1 MERRKVKLE
10 KLIEGLD
17 LDVRGPLDIDVY
29 GIGSNSQTVSPGD
42 LFIARRGQKFDAT
55 QFIPDA
61 AEAGAVAALTDLY
74 NPFASTLTQLITPDV
89 TRLEEELAERFYDY
103 PARKL
108 SLIGITGTNGKTT
121 TSYLLHHL
129 LERCGLIGTVEWR
142 IGRCTLPAT
151 RTTPDRVTLAK
162 FFYEMVEAKLERA
175 VMEVS
180 SHALDQGRT
189 RSLNF
194 DAAVFTNLTQD
205 HLDYHQTMEEYAAA
219 KAKLFSSLEK
229 SAWAVVNIDDPAHKV
244 MIANCPA
251 QILTYGFD
259 MRSDLR
265 ASDLCQAAEGMEFT
279 VHYQGRSHTFAT
291 KLIGRFN
298 VYNLLAA
305 IGVGLTQKL
314 ALSDILAK
322 LSSFSSVPGRLE
334 RVPNDLGLP
343 IFVDYAH
350 TDDALRNVL
359 ETLQECKK
367 GRIITVFGCGG
378 SRDQGKRPKMARV
391 AESLSDVVIITSD
404 NPRQEDPEEIIR
416 QVLNGI
422 TNRSECL
429 VEVDRKNAIAKAIA
443 LSKENDI
450 VLIAGKGHEKTQ
462 EFKDHSVPFDDCL
475 EAMSAC
481 QSLQKPAADKAD

>member
-17 LDVRGPLDIDVY
+17 LDVRGSLDVDVY
-29 GIGSNSQTVSPGD
+29 GIGSNSQTVCPGD

-55 QFIPDA
+55 QFIPDV

-74 NPFASTLTQLITPDV
+74 NPFAPSVTQLITSDV
-89 TRLEEELAERFYDY
+89 AHLEEELVQRFYDY

-129 LERCGLIGTVEWR
+129 FQPCGLIGTVEWR
-142 IGRCTLPAT
+142 LGHSTVPAT
-151 RTTPDRVTLAK
+151 RTTPDLVTLTK
-162 FFYEMVEAKLERA
+162 FFYEMSGARCQRA

-180 SHALDQGRT
+180 SHALSQGRA
-189 RSLNF
+189 RSFTF
-194 DAAVFTNLTQD
+194 DVAVFTNLTQD
-205 HLDYHQTMEEYAAA
+205 HLDYHHTMEEYAAA
-219 KAKLFSSLEK
+219 KAKLFSSLDK
-229 SAWAVVNIDDPAHKV
+229 KASAVVNIDDPACPMMV
-244 MIANCPA
+244 ANCPA

-259 MRSDLR
+259 TKAELR
-265 ASDLCQAAEGMEFT
+265 ASDLRLTAEGMEFII
-279 VHYQGRSHTFAT
+279 HYQGASHSFTS

-305 IGVGLTQKL
+305 IGVGITQNL
-314 ALSDILAK
+314 ALSDVLAK

-334 RVPNDLGLP
+334 RVPNNRDVP

-378 SRDQGKRPKMARV
+378 SRDVGKRPKMARI

-422 TNRSECL
+422 TNRSECH
-429 VEVDRKNAIAKAIA
+429 VEVDRKKAIAKAVSLA
-443 LSKENDI
+443 KENDI

-462 EFKDHSVPFDDCL
+462 EFKDHSIPFDDCL
-475 EAMSAC
+475 VAKEAC
-481 QSLQKPAADKAD
+481 QLQQTTDVDKAG

>member
-1 MERRKVKLE
+1 MERRKVKLK

-17 LDVRGPLDIDVY
+17 LDVRGSLDIDVY
-29 GIGSNSQTVSPGD
+29 GIGSNSQTLSPGD

-55 QFIPDA
+55 HFIPDV

-74 NPFASTLTQLITPDV
+74 NPFAPSVTQLITSDV
-89 TRLEEELAERFYDY
+89 TRLEQELVQRFYDY

-108 SLIGITGTNGKTT
+108 SLIGVTGTNGKTT

-129 LERCGLIGTVEWR
+129 FEPCGLIGTVEWR
-142 IGRCTLPAT
+142 LGHSTLPAT
-151 RTTPDRVTLAK
+151 RTTPDLVTLTK
-162 FFYEMVEAKLERA
+162 FFYEMVGAKCQRA

-180 SHALDQGRT
+180 SHALFQGRT
-189 RSLNF
+189 RSFIF
-194 DAAVFTNLTQD
+194 DVAVFTNLTQD
-205 HLDYHQTMEEYAAA
+205 HLDYHHTMEEYAAA
-219 KAKLFSSLEK
+219 KAKLFSPLEK
-229 SAWAVVNIDDPAHKV
+229 TAWAVVNIDDPAYQV

-259 MRSDLR
+259 TKADLR
-265 ASDLCQAAEGMEFT
+265 ASDLCLTAEGMQFT
-279 VHYQGRSHTFAT
+279 IHHQGASYLFSS

-314 ALSDILAK
+314 PLSDILAK
-322 LSSFSSVPGRLE
+322 LASFSSVPGRLE
-334 RVPNDLGLP
+334 RVPNDGNIP

-378 SRDQGKRPKMARV
+378 SRDPGKRPKMARV
-391 AESLSDVVIITSD
+391 AENLSDVVIITSD

-416 QVLNGI
+416 QVLTGI
-422 TNRSECL
+422 TNRSECH

-443 LSKENDI
+443 LAKENDI

-462 EFKDHSVPFDDCL
+462 EFKDHTIPFDDCL
-475 EAMSAC
+475 VAKEA
-481 QSLQKPAADKAD
+481 LQITSADKAG